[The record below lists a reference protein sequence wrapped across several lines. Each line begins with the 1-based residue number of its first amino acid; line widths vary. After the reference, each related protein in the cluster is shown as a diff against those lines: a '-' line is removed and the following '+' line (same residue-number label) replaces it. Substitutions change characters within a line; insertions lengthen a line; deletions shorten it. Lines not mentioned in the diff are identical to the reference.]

1 MINFSFSWALLDVNE
16 HGTPKTPLMSLT
28 FRINGLHFSF
38 SASSFRSAGQRNSSQ
53 QLDTSLRQADP
64 WNEID
69 RRNQHVLYPLNAKET
84 YGASHHLRK
93 LNYSKSK
100 LSSQSFTLE
109 SFHTSPRRRRSSPP
123 PADDQ
128 AINDSSNSCPKLQD
142 KRLTG
147 PSTNHEFTFVYG
159 NSIIKSNKAG
169 LLHLFE
175 SDDQLLTYV
184 NKYGVI
190 IGIDGPFWPQDY
202 RILHA
207 TPRLLSREL
216 TPKEFYL
223 PTNSPFSSSM

>member
-1 MINFSFSWALLDVNE
+1 MINFSFSWALLGVNE
-16 HGTPKTPLMSLT
+16 PGIPKTPLMSFA
-28 FRINGLHFSF
+28 FRLNGLHFYF

-53 QLDTSLRQADP
+53 QLETSLRQADP

-69 RRNQHVLYPLNAKET
+69 RRNQRVLCPLNAKET
-84 YGASHHLRK
+84 YGTSHQLRK
-93 LNYSKSK
+93 LSYSKSK

-109 SFHTSPRRRRSSPP
+109 PFHTSPRRRRSSPP
-123 PADDQ
+123 VDDQ
-128 AINDSSNSCPKLQD
+128 STNDSSNSYPKLQD

-147 PSTNHEFTFVYG
+147 PSTNHEFAFLYG

-175 SDDQLLTYV
+175 SDDQLHTYV

-190 IGIDGPFWPQDY
+190 ISIDGPFWPQDF

-223 PTNSPFSSSM
+223 PTNNPSSSGT